1 MKSNTI
7 VFIRNNSSKFLTA
20 ISVIGVGV
28 TAVLVA
34 KGQMKADRII
44 AENTSYILPEA
55 EEEEV
60 EDGSPVEFEFVP
72 PEVTPKEYFEATWK
86 CYIPGAVS
94 GALTIAAI
102 IGAQYISA
110 KQIAALSASVAM
122 LVKNRDQ
129 LEKAIREKYGEEALQ
144 KLKQTMDLRTPE
156 KEYIQIYAE
165 ETGKGKLLCYEG
177 YSGRWFRSE
186 EDDVV
191 AAINEF
197 SNMFKDG
204 YSVCFNDFYKLLGI
218 ESTHFG
224 WQYGFPDPET
234 SGMYDSREEGIPM
247 YVSRIYC
254 PDYKEDVLYIDLGYE
269 DKPYLSPLYPV
280 EGWYEY

>member
-7 VFIRNNSSKFLTA
+7 IFIRNNSSKFLA
-20 ISVIGVGV
+20 GISIIGVGV

-34 KGQMKADRII
+34 KGQMKADQII
-44 AENTSYILPEA
+44 AESSSYILPEA
-55 EEEEV
+55 EEV
-60 EDGSPVEFEFVP
+60 NGDDDPVELEFVP
-72 PEVTPKEYFEATWK
+72 PELTAKEYFEATWK
-86 CYIPGAVS
+86 CYIPGVVA
-94 GALTIAAI
+94 GTLTIVAI

-122 LVKNRDQ
+122 FVKNRDQ
-129 LEKAIREKYGEEALQ
+129 LEQAIRDKYGEEALQ
-144 KLKQTMDLRTPE
+144 KLKQTMSLRSPE

-191 AAINEF
+191 EAITEF
-197 SNMFKDG
+197 SDRYKHGKNL
-204 YSVCFNDFYKLLGI
+204 CFNDLYELLGI

-234 SGMYDSREEGIPM
+234 SGCCTSREEGIPM
-247 YVSRIYC
+247 YVTRIYN

-269 DKPYLSPLYPV
+269 DKQYLNPVYPV
-280 EGWYEY
+280 DGWYEY